1 MMFGEVLFKLRE
13 NLHFTDEDYK
23 NITEFK
29 KNNSDIEE
37 IKKEIED
44 LKQKRLILNK
54 NVESFNMINRIFNK
68 SYRETVNELEKNKI
82 ILDEKVRQL
91 SELIKKNDSYHFE
104 DGLLDKFQR
113 YNEITKVIDSYNNGD
128 LDAVVEYI
136 AKEFGDNYKNV
147 FDFCNEHGILL
158 DFSTSKE
165 EKMLDLFN
173 EKNTRF
179 GRNLIS
185 SLDDM
190 FLVRRTDYIPI
201 NDELIAPIKN
211 ATKEV
216 TNSLV
221 IDGKEVSQFNASVP
235 HGHCTIHFAI
245 NQEVMPHKDAP
256 DGWNG
261 KKMTILQPLTETL
274 YQSAISFEP
283 IDCFFDDMVKL
294 NNYYLI
300 CDDKKIAED
309 FLKKNNGGI
318 PIIARE
324 GQVNGFGNKIL
335 RAMGVPCPYK
345 IYDGQSH
352 DGNYP
357 LETYYTKEF
366 LEKYPRVVKDV
377 DGACG
382 NSIHDLYKQIQNVVF
397 EFQYVDEFA
406 NFLLSKCE
414 SFESALNKFQ
424 ENYVRNN
431 KGGSNYLHYND
442 DKLSFANYMQGKYQ
456 DEAKFVDFLSSYYY
470 SNQKRFDPQI
480 VFEKICEGIDK
491 ESIDELKLK
500 RIKENVINIISS
512 SSDIDHD
519 VRGAVDSLVLLFKF
533 LRTNI
538 TKLNTDK
545 IQNGVY
551 CVPIKWYDLNKKMSC
566 FEECFNQFETDNSLW
581 KNYGDILSHQ
591 QQLGLDFTLDHS
603 FDREFE
609 FLNFMERI
617 KTALELEEK
626 TEVESSLKFEVKR
639 RLSEYN
645 LEEVIINSKDDISKV
660 VEVIYWLALLE
671 HEQNKNLSVSHS
683 K

>member
-13 NLHFTDEDYK
+13 NLHFADEDYK

-37 IKKEIED
+37 IKKEIEG
-44 LKQKRLILNK
+44 LEQKRLILNK
-54 NVESFNMINRIFNK
+54 NVESFNMINRIFNR
-68 SYRETVNELEKNKI
+68 SYRETLNELEKNKI

-104 DGLLDKFQR
+104 DELLDKFQS
-113 YNEITKVIDSYNNGD
+113 YNEISKVIDSYNNGD

-136 AKEFGDNYKNV
+136 SKEFGDNYKNV
-147 FDFCNEHGILL
+147 FDFCNEYGILL

-173 EKNTRF
+173 RKNTHFRRKF
-179 GRNLIS
+179 IS

-201 NDELIAPIKN
+201 NDELNAPIKT
-211 ATKEV
+211 ATKEE
-216 TNSLV
+216 THSLV
-221 IDGKEVSQFNASVP
+221 IDGKEVSQFNVSVP
-235 HGHCTIHFAI
+235 HGHCTIHFSI
-245 NQEVMPHKDAP
+245 NQEVMPHQDAP

-261 KKMTILQPLTETL
+261 KRMTILQPLTETL
-274 YQSAISFEP
+274 YQSVISFEP
-283 IDCFFDDMVKL
+283 IDCFFDNTVKL
-294 NNYYLI
+294 SNYYLI

-318 PIIARE
+318 PIVARE

-335 RAMGVPCPYK
+335 NAMGIPCPYIIHEGK
-345 IYDGQSH
+345 WH
-352 DGNYP
+352 DYRYP

-366 LEKYPRVVKDV
+366 LGKYPRVVKDA
-377 DGACG
+377 DSACG
-382 NSIHDLYKQIQNVVF
+382 NSIHDLYISIRMAVIN
-397 EFQYVDEFA
+397 FQYVDEFA
-406 NFLLSKCE
+406 NYLLSECE
-414 SFESALNKFQ
+414 SFESALNKFRGQ
-424 ENYVRNN
+424 YVRNN
-431 KGGSNYLHYND
+431 KRYSNYLHSND
-442 DKLSFANYMQGKYQ
+442 DRLSFSNYINGKYH
-456 DEAKFVDFLSSYYY
+456 DEAKFVDFLNSYYY
-470 SNQKRFDPQI
+470 SNQERLDPQI
-480 VFEKICEGIDK
+480 VFEKIREGIDK

-500 RIKENVINIISS
+500 RIKEYVINIISS
-512 SSDIDHD
+512 SSDVYHYETEAIDP
-519 VRGAVDSLVLLFKF
+519 LVLFFKF
-533 LRTNI
+533 LKTNI

-551 CVPIKWYDLNKKMSC
+551 RVPIKWYDLNKKISC
-566 FEECFNQFETDNSLW
+566 FEECFNQFEAGNSPW
-581 KNYGDILSHQ
+581 QNCDDILQ
-591 QQLGLDFTLDHS
+591 YQEQLGLDFTLEHS

-609 FLNFMERI
+609 FLNFMDRI

-626 TEVESSLKFEVKR
+626 TEVESSLKIEVKR

-645 LEEVIINSKDDISKV
+645 LEKVIINSNDDISKV